1 MFIITDKAKL
11 VGEEV
16 KGVGVMKDE
25 ELKLEEIE
33 ASHTL
38 GGTRNLSR
46 GVVVYY
52 ESMKR
57 ELKTEPIYEC
67 RCDERLKSRVEESTR
82 LTCTHLVGEPEHLKT
97 ETRLIDEMFASEMG
111 EFVFLM

>member
-1 MFIITDKAKL
+1 MTPNLYVFIITDKAKI

-38 GGTRNLSR
+38 EN
-46 GVVVYY
+46 
-52 ESMKR
+52 
-57 ELKTEPIYEC
+57 
-67 RCDERLKSRVEESTR
+67 
-82 LTCTHLVGEPEHLKT
+82 
-97 ETRLIDEMFASEMG
+97 
-111 EFVFLM
+111 